1 LRNPKTRLL
10 NFATRKATHM
20 QESPRSFSL
29 NVALLH
35 DGMVDKTGKT
45 VTTSVTLIDVHDI
58 SRSCKTYGVD
68 SLFVVHSSQM
78 MRSLVR
84 TVKQHWDG
92 DFGSRYNPNRQD
104 ALGVLSIA
112 SDLDEVLMQVER
124 RTGKIPKIIATSAHD
139 GDSRISYGD
148 MTRTMEQSDD
158 SYLVIFGTGW
168 GMGPDLM
175 SRADYILKP
184 IYGPTPYN
192 HLSVRAACAII
203 LDRLQGK

>member
-1 LRNPKTRLL
+1 
-10 NFATRKATHM
+10 M
-20 QESPRSFSL
+20 DQEQRSFSL

-58 SRSCKTYGVD
+58 SRSSKTYAAD
-68 SLFVVHSSQM
+68 SFFVVHSSQT

-112 SDLDEVLMQVER
+112 SDLDEVLMQIER
-124 RTGKIPKIIATSAHD
+124 RTGKLPKIIATSARD
-139 GDSRISYGD
+139 GADRISYAD
-148 MTRTMEQSDD
+148 MRSIMESSND
-158 SYLVIFGTGW
+158 SYLVTFGTGW
-168 GMGPDLM
+168 GMGPELM
-175 SRADYILKP
+175 SRADYVLKP

>member
-1 LRNPKTRLL
+1 MNTTPKRY
-10 NFATRKATHM
+10 
-20 QESPRSFSL
+20 SL

-68 SLFVVHSSQM
+68 SLFVVHSSQT
-78 MRSLVR
+78 MRALVR

-104 ALGVLSIA
+104 ALGVLTIA
-112 SDLDEVLMQVER
+112 SELDEVLVHIER
-124 RTGKIPKIIATSAHD
+124 RTGKLPKIIATSARD
-139 GDSRISYGD
+139 GDDRVAYSEMRSMI
-148 MTRTMEQSDD
+148 EASDD
-158 SYLVIFGTGW
+158 SYLLMYGTGW
-168 GMGPDLM
+168 GMGPELM
-175 SRADYILKP
+175 SKADYILKP
-184 IYGPTPYN
+184 IYGPTAYN

-203 LDRLQGK
+203 LDRLQGR

>member
-1 LRNPKTRLL
+1 MTEDS
-10 NFATRKATHM
+10 TT
-20 QESPRSFSL
+20 QSFSL

-35 DGMVDKTGKT
+35 DGMVDKTGRT

-58 SRSCKTYGVD
+58 SRSSKTYGAD
-68 SLFVVHSSQM
+68 TLFVVHSSQT
-78 MRSLVR
+78 MRALVR

-112 SDLDEVLMQVER
+112 ASLDEALMQIER
-124 RTGKIPKIIATSAHD
+124 RTGKLPKIIATSARD
-139 GDSRISYGD
+139 GEDRISYSD
-148 MTRTMEQSDD
+148 MRSKIINSND
-158 SYLVIFGTGW
+158 SFLLIFGTGW
-168 GMGPDLM
+168 GMGPELM
-175 SRADYILKP
+175 SRADYVLKP

-203 LDRLQGK
+203 LDRLRGA